1 MTMGRTADRLG
12 LFQLTDSFFPS
23 GGFAYSRGLETYVSE
38 GLVRD
43 AAGLQSFIQAYLR
56 GLVSRCDAL
65 SVGLCREAAERNDLE
80 TVFRL
85 DHLLHT
91 MKISREAREGSL
103 RTGRQVLKVM
113 VELQRSPLLEGYQE
127 GIARGK
133 AWGHHAAVF
142 GPVCQVLGI
151 GKDDTVLSFLYQIV
165 STLVSA
171 GVRLIPIGHTEGQR
185 VLENSKP
192 AILEIAAAVMALGEA
207 DIASFGPGLEIG
219 AMRHEHLY
227 TRMFRS

>member
-1 MTMGRTADRLG
+1 MGNGADRLG

-43 AAGLQSFIQAYLR
+43 AEGLQAFIQAYLR
-56 GLVSRCDAL
+56 GLVSRGDVLVA
-65 SVGLCREAAERNDLE
+65 GLCREAVGRGDLE

-91 MKISREAREGSL
+91 MKISRESREASL
-103 RTGRQVLKVM
+103 QTGRQLLKVM
-113 VELQRSPLLEGYQE
+113 DELHRSPVLKGFRE
-127 GIARGK
+127 GIAMGK

-151 GKDDTVLSFLYQIV
+151 AEDDTVLSFLYQIV
-165 STLVSA
+165 SAVVSA

-185 VLENSKP
+185 VLESSKP
-192 AILEIAAAVMALGEA
+192 TILDILADVATLGEA